1 MALEGEFEEC
11 STFVKVWTNGRKAST
26 AEKLDS
32 YKFFKQVRPR
42 ARQNNTQMQLPMAL
56 SGRPSCPATLRFV
69 THTST

>member
-1 MALEGEFEEC
+1 MPGGVAMALEGEFEEC

-42 ARQNNTQMQLPMAL
+42 ACQNNNTNATTQK
-56 SGRPSCPATLRFV
+56 PS
-69 THTST
+69 S